1 MNDTFA
7 HSNEPASSAA
17 ELAERSHEQNPNFYE
32 IETELKEALA
42 LAETA
47 TDADVQLIVQSY
59 LTAADY
65 KRDRMTAVI
74 RRLEAEQEICEQ
86 EIRRFR
92 ARKDAVNNAERRLK
106 GYVIAVMQSIGET
119 KLKGNTSTLT
129 IQRSPAHVEILEPT
143 LIPAEYKII
152 RYEIDRIKLRGDLKH
167 GKEVPGA
174 ELVDNQVYLRIR

>member
-7 HSNEPASSAA
+7 HSNESVSSAG
-17 ELAERSHEQNPNFYE
+17 ELAEQPHERNPNFFE
-32 IETELKEALA
+32 IESELKEALA

-47 TDADVQLIVQSY
+47 TDADVQLIVKAY
-59 LTAADY
+59 LTAAAD

-74 RRLEAEQEICEQ
+74 RRLKAEQEICEQ

-92 ARKDAVNNAERRLK
+92 ARKEAVGHAEQRLT

-119 KLKGNTSTLT
+119 KLKGATSTLT
-129 IQRSPAHVEILEPT
+129 LQHNPASIEITDST

-152 RYEIDRIKLRGDLKH
+152 RYEIDRIKLRGDLKD
-167 GKEVPGA
+167 GKPVPGA
-174 ELVDNQVYLRIR
+174 ELVDNQVHLRIR